1 MSLSNTGIGGTAAGT
16 GHGCRRQ
23 VFERRWGRRRAGG
36 GCESGRHRRHVRGGR
51 DVDEAAPEPVTDSAS
66 NGNGS
71 DEPEAET
78 DDDQPKLDDI
88 ITLAAD
94 GSETASQDDIDAL
107 FD

>member
-1 MSLSNTGIGGTAAGT
+1 MDAAAKFLNGDGDGGELPEDASQDDVDAMFAAD
-16 GHGCRRQ
+16 
-23 VFERRWGRRRAGG
+23 A
-36 GCESGRHRRHVRGGR
+36 
-51 DVDEAAPEPVTDSAS
+51 DVDEAAPEPEPLPELATDSAP

-88 ITLAAD
+88 VTLAAD
-94 GSETASQDDIDAL
+94 GSETALQDDIDAL